1 MYCAEQSVMCKN
13 NHPLSLKAG
22 LISLSFSL
30 RVAHGLLSNL
40 QAKYG
45 MANLLHFPRVE
56 NQKEGDPTERFV
68 TDFKLSLIM
77 ILGREYDNNY
87 IYGSPQPHCDIVVR
101 FGIGKVLLVYV

>member
-56 NQKEGDPTERFV
+56 NQKEGDPIE
-68 TDFKLSLIM
+68 
-77 ILGREYDNNY
+77 
-87 IYGSPQPHCDIVVR
+87 
-101 FGIGKVLLVYV
+101 